1 MNDDTLRA
9 SFEKKERKSQNQ
21 KNEETDDKNKGTAQI
36 QTENGTVK

>member
-21 KNEETDDKNKGTAQI
+21 KTDDKNKGTAQI
-36 QTENGTVK
+36 QTENSTVK